1 MSENKLLLIGCNGQV
16 GAALQLQAA
25 SDWQLHSVDRE
36 QVDITDAR
44 AVHKFITELRPDVI
58 INAAAHTAVD
68 RAESEASL
76 SYAINSDGPRY
87 IAENAAA
94 VGAVLLHI
102 STDYVFDGKKSGLY
116 VETDEVGP
124 QGIYGASKLAGELAV
139 ANACERHL
147 TMRTAW
153 VFGEYGHNFVKT
165 MLRLGKDRDVLN
177 IVSDQWGG
185 PTYAGDIA
193 AALLLMA
200 KQALAPDFRDW
211 GLYHFSG
218 EPHVSWHGFASE
230 IFNAAVRQNLLSRI
244 PRLNAIT
251 TADYPTPAKRPANSR
266 LDCARIKNTFGIS
279 PSDWRAALA
288 DLRLYLSA

>member
-1 MSENKLLLIGCNGQV
+1 MTRRLMVIGSAGQV
-16 GAALQLQAA
+16 GHCLVQQAA
-25 SDWQLHSVDRE
+25 NCDWTLLAVDRE
-36 QVDITDAR
+36 LCDITNPALVEQAIR
-44 AVHKFITELRPDVI
+44 NFMPDVI
-58 INAAAHTAVD
+58 INAAAYTAVD
-68 RAESEASL
+68 RAESEEIQA
-76 SYAINSDGPRY
+76 YAINCYGPRC

-102 STDYVFDGKKSGLY
+102 STDYVFDGQKSGPY

-165 MLRLGKDRDVLN
+165 MLRLGRERDVLS
-177 IVSDQWGG
+177 IVADQWGG

-200 KQALAPDFRDW
+200 KQALAPSFKDW
-211 GLYHFSG
+211 GLYHFAG

-230 IFNAAVRQNLLSRI
+230 IFSAAARQNLLDNI
-244 PRLNAIT
+244 PRLNAIDT
-251 TADYPTPAKRPANSR
+251 PDYPTPAKRPANSR
-266 LDCARIKNTFGIS
+266 LDCLRIKNVFGIS
-279 PSDWRAALA
+279 PCDWRTALA
-288 DLRLYLSA
+288 DLRPYLSL